1 MNLRQLCFSALCGI
15 LLLSVLTTS
24 CKKDEKDHKQVA
36 EYSAEAALE
45 WNKLFL
51 DVERYAAGYRP
62 GPAPRS
68 LALMGLAIYEACVTG
83 MPSFNSLESRYDG
96 LNIPDVESG
105 KEYHW
110 PTVVNAVY
118 ATMMPQFFTAPPAD
132 EKAKMDALTADLY
145 ADFQSEVST
154 EVFERSKAYGIS
166 VGNAVWDWGTT
177 DPYGHDAYKNPFGN
191 FTTGEEYDW
200 QAHYDGPG
208 DWEPTVPGPG
218 KGMGPFFG
226 KARTFAITEADK
238 LCAPPL
244 PYSEDPHSALFAQA
258 LETYNAIDD
267 TNWPDGQWIGY
278 FWSDDLLNLTFSP
291 GPRWIAIANQVID
304 AEGTDLETSLFCY
317 AKVGMALNDAAVA
330 CWHSKYIYNV
340 ERPESYI
347 KRLIDPNWEPTL
359 NNPLTG
365 DNGMT
370 PSFPAYPSGHSTMG
384 GAGAEVLTE
393 VFGNH
398 YEMQDNC
405 HLGRTEFNGTPRYFD
420 NFYQMAEENAIS
432 RVPLGVH
439 FRMDC
444 RTGVDLGYHVGRR
457 VNKLPWRK

>member
-1 MNLRQLCFSALCGI
+1 
-15 LLLSVLTTS
+15 
-24 CKKDEKDHKQVA
+24 
-36 EYSAEAALE
+36 
-45 WNKLFL
+45 
-51 DVERYAAGYRP
+51 
-62 GPAPRS
+62 
-68 LALMGLAIYEACVTG
+68 
-83 MPSFNSLESRYDG
+83 
-96 LNIPDVESG
+96 
-105 KEYHW
+105 
-110 PTVVNAVY
+110 
-118 ATMMPQFFTAPPAD
+118 
-132 EKAKMDALTADLY
+132 
-145 ADFQSEVST
+145 QSEVST